1 MDTINQPA
9 KRDLV
14 ACGRG
19 FITVIADT
27 RDAVAPDCEK
37 VVVGVA
43 AADRLI
49 RQLKNS
55 GFFERFFYGLAP
67 FPEQ

>member
-37 VVVGVA
+37 VVVPDEPICGS
-43 AADRLI
+43 DPE
-49 RQLKNS
+49 LKNS
-55 GFFERFFYGLAP
+55 EFFERFFYGLAP